1 MSGMILGSMIEA
13 DSRMRAYEH
22 QIRLQRRI
30 AHDRAVWEQFE
41 LDYPEVDD
49 APRSG
54 SGSASGSSSAPA
66 SAQSQSSSY
75 QGKK

>member
-22 QIRLQRRI
+22 QIRLQRR
-30 AHDRAVWEQFE
+30 AARDRAVWEQFE

-49 APRSG
+49 AR
-54 SGSASGSSSAPA
+54 APA
-66 SAQSQSSSY
+66 QAPGSQPQQPSS